1 MQPFLLLWLIS
12 SAVDSAKS
20 QTGARQICF
29 APLDQSHPRR
39 WPGFLVSF
47 IVHAMV
53 LLWLPSLV
61 EALRPESVPSLWA
74 REMRLAKALRIRI
87 PERLYL
93 AGGGRQA
100 AGPAARQA
108 RARPGRGRS
117 LTAAAR
123 NRLSE
128 GDRPRARSRLPRRF
142 ELPPLPRRVR
152 DEQTILQAQHPP
164 DLAPPATPRLAEMF
178 FWAPRMLP
186 PPAPK
191 AFVMPGY
198 ARAPDRAAQLNTPPS
213 LDLPSLEPAVPHLRP
228 PGLEPMVGP
237 QLAFAPSASM
247 PIRTSTTPEPASASS
262 GLTTDSSPGDPVTL
276 LSLSSNPRP
285 LREVLTV
292 LPGNQLGPLFRTQPG
307 REASRL
313 DSPSG
318 KDPAAQA
325 SLTPPAVQLPMPNP
339 LQAQTARVSPAA
351 QPTSED
357 RPGAGDA
364 PAGTSPPAPEARREM
379 GLAVEASRVVH
390 PASGVFD
397 IVVQSSGLDG
407 FPESAGV
414 LTGKPIYS
422 VYLNV
427 GTPKEWILQYALPA
441 GESESPEVSGG
452 VVRLGNSSPLAA
464 PYPRVT
470 FRPPIKTRQGSSAY
484 VMVHGFLDGNGRFE
498 GLKVLGTSA
507 AEEAP
512 QIVAVLERWEFRP
525 AMQDGRPARVEI
537 LLAIAPE

>member
-1 MQPFLLLWLIS
+1 MQPFVLLWLIS

-20 QTGARQICF
+20 QTGARQDYFTSIYQ
-29 APLDQSHPRR
+29 PRPRR

-47 IVHAMV
+47 LMHALV
-53 LLWLPSLV
+53 LLWLPAVV
-61 EALRPESVPSLWA
+61 EALRPEVEPSLWV

-93 AGGGRQA
+93 ASGGRQ

-108 RARPGRGRS
+108 RAVPGRGRS
-117 LTAAAR
+117 LTVAAR
-123 NRLSE
+123 NGLS
-128 GDRPRARSRLPRRF
+128 GPDRQRARSRAPRRF

-164 DLAPPATPRLAEMF
+164 DLAPPAIPRLAEMF
-178 FWAPRMLP
+178 FWAPQMPLP
-186 PPAPK
+186 PALK

-198 ARAPDRAAQLNTPPS
+198 ARPPDRVARLDAPPG
-213 LDLPSLEPAVPHLRP
+213 LDLPSLEPSAARVRP
-228 PGLEPMVGP
+228 PGLEPILGP
-237 QLAFAPSASM
+237 QLAFAAPASM
-247 PIRTSTTPEPASASS
+247 PIRTSASPELAAASS
-262 GLTTDSSPGDPVTL
+262 GLTADSSAGDPITL

-292 LPGNQLGPLFRTQPG
+292 LPGNQLAPLFRTQPG

-313 DSPSG
+313 DAPSG
-318 KDPAAQA
+318 KDPAAA
-325 SLTPPAVQLPMPNP
+325 SLNPPAVQPP
-339 LQAQTARVSPAA
+339 L
-351 QPTSED
+351 
-357 RPGAGDA
+357 PGASGNA
-364 PAGTSPPAPEARREM
+364 PVVRASPLAAAGTSPPAAEARPEAA
-379 GLAVEASRVVH
+379 LAVEATRIVH

-397 IVVQSSGLDG
+397 VVVQSSGLEG

-427 GTPKEWILQYALPA
+427 GAPKEWILQYALPA
-441 GESESPEVSGG
+441 GDAASPEVSGG
-452 VVRLGNSSPLAA
+452 VVRLGNSSPLTA
-464 PYPRVT
+464 PYPHLT
-470 FRPPIKTRQGSSAY
+470 FRPPIKARTGSSY

-498 GLKVLGTSA
+498 GLKVLGTTT

-512 QIVAVLERWEFRP
+512 QILTVLERWEFRP
-525 AMQDGRPARVEI
+525 AMQDGQPVRVEI